1 MYSRYTPLQQE
12 QISTQVYTD
21 TQSTYLLVYA
31 PTRHTLL
38 KPALDDQ
45 LHRKF
50 RLVEHL
56 DGALTD
62 SVAGVLLVSEDVSC
76 TCTALT

>member
-50 RLVEHL
+50 RLVEHRW
-56 DGALTD
+56 T
-62 SVAGVLLVSEDVSC
+62 VP
-76 TCTALT
+76 